1 MYRATL
7 ISNYLINYT
16 PILKDEDINKY
27 LEKVIP
33 HTGGRYY
40 KEDIIVALHSDAMHL
55 WIAFDGDNEKI
66 DGIVVT
72 HFTVYPRKK
81 ALTILLCAGEKLN
94 NWYDVMLKQLE
105 EFSKVNSCTL
115 ISSGGRKGWVR
126 RMKKDGF
133 KQSFFIAEKE
143 LIGGSHG

>member
-40 KEDIIVALHSDAMHL
+40 KEDIIEALHSDAMHL

-81 ALTILLCAGEKLN
+81 HLLFYYVQEK
-94 NWYDVMLKQLE
+94 
-105 EFSKVNSCTL
+105 S
-115 ISSGGRKGWVR
+115 
-126 RMKKDGF
+126 
-133 KQSFFIAEKE
+133 
-143 LIGGSHG
+143 